1 MSKCPILAIVGP
13 TGVGK
18 TDLSLSISS
27 EFPVEIVNVDSRQI
41 YRGMDIGTAKPTS
54 AQRAIVTHHL
64 IDVASPNDEF
74 NLNKYLSLAHC
85 AIEEVY
91 KRGRIPLL
99 VGGTGQYF
107 WALLEAWQVPS
118 IPPDRKLRD
127 ELEELVKR
135 EGVDF
140 LFKRLLKVDVG
151 SESLIDP
158 RNIRRV
164 IRALEIYH
172 QTGIPASK
180 LRKRGDS
187 VFDACIIGLTL
198 PRMEL
203 YSRIDQRVDR
213 MIERGWEGEVRALLD
228 SGVSHTSPA
237 ISSVGYAELMAYI
250 NKDLELNIAIQNTKY
265 RTHRLARH
273 QSSWFR
279 VSDARIRWL
288 QAGISTE
295 EATRGI
301 IREHL
306 NA

>member
-1 MSKCPILAIVGP
+1 MSKSPILAIVGP
-13 TGVGK
+13 TSVGK
-18 TDLSLSISS
+18 TDLSLSIST

-54 AQRAIVTHHL
+54 AQRAIVAHHL
-64 IDVASPNDEF
+64 IDVVSPNDEF
-74 NLNKYLSLAHC
+74 NLNKYLSLAHY

-118 IPPDRKLRD
+118 IPPDRKLRG

-140 LFKRLLKVDVG
+140 LFRRLLKVDVW
-151 SESLIDP
+151 SAILIDP
-158 RNIRRV
+158 RNTRRV

-180 LRKRGDS
+180 FRKRGDS

-198 PRMEL
+198 PRTEL
-203 YSRIDQRVDR
+203 YNRIDQRVDR
-213 MIERGWEGEVRALLD
+213 MVEQGLEGEVRALLD

-237 ISSVGYAELMAYI
+237 ISSVGYAELTAYI
-250 NKDLELNIAIQNTKY
+250 NRDVEFDVAIQNTKY

-279 VSDARIRWL
+279 VSDVRIRWL
-288 QAGISTE
+288 QVGVSTE
-295 EATRGI
+295 EAARSI

-306 NA
+306 NS